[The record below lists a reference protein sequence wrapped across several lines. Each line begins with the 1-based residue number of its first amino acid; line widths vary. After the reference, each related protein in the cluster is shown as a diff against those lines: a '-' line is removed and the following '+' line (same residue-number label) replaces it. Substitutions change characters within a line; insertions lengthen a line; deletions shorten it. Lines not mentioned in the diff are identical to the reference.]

1 MIALQYFV
9 LTCLIAYDYIAVMKQ
24 ISKLKA
30 RTVNFRMTDDELSR
44 LDVLAKADDRSRS
57 QMLRRLVI
65 EGLDRDVTSKR
76 AANGDC

>member
-1 MIALQYFV
+1 MIALHSFA
-9 LTCLIAYDYIAVMKQ
+9 LTDAVAFDYIAVMKQ
-24 ISKLKA
+24 IAKLKA

-44 LDVLAKADDRSRS
+44 LDFLAKAEDRSRS

-65 EGLDRDVTSKR
+65 EGLDREVPSKR